1 MSTRKIAATIAATMA
16 ALLLAN
22 AVASQEFGRIRTTVK
37 HRPTFVDADFA
48 EIAKSLGDLTGR
60 KFVLDPGVCALVTAS
75 WDTPLTTDEFYQA
88 FLSIAREIGFVVVEE
103 GFSTTIKLDQPAP
116 KDDERTCPHYSS
128 KGP

>member
-1 MSTRKIAATIAATMA
+1 MSTRKIATMII
-16 ALLLAN
+16 ALLLASG
-22 AVASQEFGRIRTTVK
+22 VASQELGRIRTTVK

-48 EIAKSLGDLTGR
+48 QIAKSLGDLTGR

-88 FLSIAREIGFVVVEE
+88 FLSIARELGFVVVEE
-103 GFSTTIKLDQPAP
+103 GFSTTIKLDEQAP